1 METEDYESH
10 LIKCPLLNLH
20 FDFVFSLLM
29 SNIVGLR
36 IFKINRLNTSTRDFG
51 KTMQRRISED
61 QRSDGHSKFLISFK
75 TVTEYHVKGKAFSY
89 IEFLLNK
96 QLS

>member
-20 FDFVFSLLM
+20 VDFVFSLLM

-61 QRSDGHSKFLISFK
+61 QRSGSHSKFLISFK